1 MSEDQ
6 YLPGGTVTVTRFE
19 QAGCLTDH
27 YECSCGATKDG
38 KNKNDIP
45 KILSEKNVPEG
56 GILYYTSPQEYEESL
71 CKTLPNYSGYG
82 QWHPQAG
89 QR

>member
-56 GILYYTSPQEYEESL
+56 GITELFRLRSVAPTSRTVVISIY
-71 CKTLPNYSGYG
+71 
-82 QWHPQAG
+82 
-89 QR
+89 